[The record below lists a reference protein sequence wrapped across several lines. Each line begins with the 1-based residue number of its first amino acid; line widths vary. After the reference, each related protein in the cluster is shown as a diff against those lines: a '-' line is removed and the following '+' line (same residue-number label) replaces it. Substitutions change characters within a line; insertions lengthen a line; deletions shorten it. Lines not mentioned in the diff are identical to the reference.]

1 MPVRRYEF
9 RVAGRL
15 PEQARAAFA
24 GMVARDVPPQ
34 TIIRAEVDDD
44 AQLHDLLRLIQDL
57 GLRLVSIDE
66 VPPAPPPDPARTD
79 DG

>member
-15 PEQARAAFA
+15 SEQARAAFA

-34 TIIRAEVDDD
+34 TIIRVEVDDD
-44 AQLHDLLRLIQDL
+44 AQLH
-57 GLRLVSIDE
+57 G
-66 VPPAPPPDPARTD
+66 
-79 DG
+79 